1 MAAEPEEV
9 AGSTTSR
16 GLAGQPMGR
25 WGVSSFVD
33 AVSHM
38 DVVEFRTRPDG
49 QERSDAI
56 AQLFVAHQRRL
67 VGLAFL
73 FVDDRETAEDV
84 VQEAFTGLYLR
95 WRQLRDANAAVAYL
109 NRAVVNGSSNQL
121 RHRKRVGPRLA
132 RMALQSEE
140 QASAEHTAVQHD
152 EADRLWQAIN
162 ELPARQ
168 RQVLVLRY
176 YLNLTEAEIASTLR
190 VSRGSVKTHASR
202 GLATLAQHM
211 EAGS

>member
-1 MAAEPEEV
+1 
-9 AGSTTSR
+9 
-16 GLAGQPMGR
+16 MGR

-38 DVVEFRTRPDG
+38 DVVEFRARPSG
-49 QERSDAI
+49 SGRSDAI
-56 AQLFVAHQRRL
+56 AQLFAAHQRRL

-84 VQEAFTGLYLR
+84 VQEAFAGLYLR
-95 WRQLRDANAAVAYL
+95 WRQLRDPNAAVAYL

-121 RHRKRVGPRLA
+121 RHRRRARLRLA
-132 RMALQSEE
+132 RMTLQSEE
-140 QASAEHTAVQHD
+140 LASAEDTAVQHD
-152 EADRLWQAIN
+152 EADRLRQAIDS
-162 ELPARQ
+162 LPLRQ

-176 YLNLTEAEIASTLR
+176 FLNLTEADIASTLR